1 MKTLILTVGLP
12 RSGKSTWAKEYS
24 KKHGYPIVNKDSIR
38 LALYGQRFIAEAEDM
53 VHTITKIMVKALFNA
68 GHDTIILDETNI
80 IKERRDAWK
89 LSDDIEVKF
98 KEFCLGIHVL
108 YQRAIDTNQRDLIEV
123 INKMAKDFEPLTE
136 EERTRRVE

>member
-38 LALYGQRFIAEAEDM
+38 LALHGQRFILEAEDM

-89 LSDDIEVKF
+89 LSDDIELWYKPFYVEISTLK
-98 KEFCLGIHVL
+98 
-108 YQRAIDTNQRDLIEV
+108 QRAKDTNQLDLIEV
-123 INKMAKDFEPLTE
+123 IEKMANKFEDLWTE
-136 EERTRRVE
+136 EKQWII